1 MGKIVYEFLDGTKS
15 EVIVDEQYLLI
26 HQELERL
33 EKAQIQKEIKQKWRG
48 GYKAQRDFSLDK
60 HLEECG
66 DVRSGIQ
73 TPLEFLVRSEDKF
86 AERENKVLD
95 KKNSQVY
102 RMWNEGYKKVEIA
115 KKLGITESAV
125 RQRIKKAEEQI
136 LEMFE

>member
-1 MGKIVYEFLDGTKS
+1 MEKIVYEFVDGTKS
-15 EVIVDEQYLLI
+15 EVFVDERYLRI

-33 EKAQIQKEIKQKWRG
+33 ERAQIQKEIKQKWRG

-66 DVRSGIQ
+66 DVKSPMQ
-73 TPLEFLVRSEDKF
+73 TPLDFLLNNENKF
-86 AERENKVLD
+86 AEREEKVLD
-95 KKNSQVY
+95 KKTSQAY
-102 RMWNEGYKKVEIA
+102 KMWNEGYKKVEIA

-125 RQRIKKAEEQI
+125 RQRLKKAEEQI

>member
-1 MGKIVYEFLDGTKS
+1 MEKIVYEFVDGTKS
-15 EVIVDEQYLLI
+15 EVFVDERYLRI

-33 EKAQIQKEIKQKWRG
+33 ERAQIQKEIKQKWRG

-66 DVRSGIQ
+66 DVKSPMQ
-73 TPLEFLVRSEDKF
+73 TPLEFLLNNENKF
-86 AERENKVLD
+86 AEREEKVLD
-95 KKNSQVY
+95 KKTSQAY
-102 RMWNEGYKKVEIA
+102 KMWNEGYKKVEIA

-125 RQRIKKAEEQI
+125 RQRLKKAEEQI